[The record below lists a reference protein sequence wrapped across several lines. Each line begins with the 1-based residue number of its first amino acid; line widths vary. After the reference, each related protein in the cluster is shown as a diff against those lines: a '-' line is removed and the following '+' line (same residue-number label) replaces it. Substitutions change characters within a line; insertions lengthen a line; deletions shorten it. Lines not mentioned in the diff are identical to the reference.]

1 MSDASVVDAAR
12 LRITLL
18 DIDPAPWREVEV
30 PLSMTFK
37 SLHNT
42 IQAAFLWFNYHL
54 WEFDYDGK
62 IYGVPFDDGMDYRRI
77 YNAETARLIRL
88 RKDSVKSFRYVYDM
102 GDDWQHRV
110 DVVSLFEQ
118 PTGTRL
124 PRFVAGE
131 WSRPPEDVGGAPGYE
146 RFLSILGDT
155 SHEEY
160 QECIN
165 WVGGEF
171 DTNDIQEGA
180 IKAEMKR
187 LSNLR
192 QVKK

>member
-1 MSDASVVDAAR
+1 MPDASVVDAAR

-102 GDDWQHRV
+102 GDDWQHRI

-124 PRFVAGE
+124 PRFVSGE
-131 WSRPPEDVGGAPGYE
+131 WSRPRRMLVVYRAMSVSFIFSLTQIT
-146 RFLSILGDT
+146 RNTKNVSIGLGR
-155 SHEEY
+155 
-160 QECIN
+160 I
-165 WVGGEF
+165 
-171 DTNDIQEGA
+171 
-180 IKAEMKR
+180 
-187 LSNLR
+187 
-192 QVKK
+192 